1 MTCFSLGDLT
11 PKLPK
16 PGDFWI
22 APNASLIGDVELH
35 EQASVWFGAVLRA
48 DDEKITIGAKT
59 NIQDG
64 AVLHVDPGFP
74 VTIAAGC
81 TIGHKA
87 MIHGCSIGENSLVGM
102 SATILNG
109 AKIGRNCLIAAGA
122 LIKEGTVIADNS
134 LVVGMPGR
142 VIRTLDAAAVSNLRK
157 SAESYVQRAIR
168 YRAELQ

>member
-16 PGDFWI
+16 PDNFWI

-35 EQASVWFGAVLRA
+35 EQASIWFGAVLRA

-74 VTIAAGC
+74 VTIGAGC

-168 YRAELQ
+168 YRVELQ

>member
-11 PKLPK
+11 PQLPK
-16 PGDFWI
+16 SGNFWI

-35 EQASVWFGAVLRA
+35 EQASIWFGAVLRA

-74 VTIAAGC
+74 VMIGAGC

-87 MIHGCSIGENSLVGM
+87 MVHGCFIGENSLIGM

-122 LIKEGTVIADNS
+122 LIKESTIIPDNS
-134 LVVGMPGR
+134 LVVGVPGR
-142 VIRTLDAAAVSNLRK
+142 VIRTLDAAAVSNLGQT
-157 SAESYVQRAIR
+157 AEIYVQRAIR
-168 YRAELQ
+168 YRGELT

>member
-74 VTIAAGC
+74 VMIAAGC

>member
-1 MTCFSLGDLT
+1 MTCCYSLGDCS
-11 PKLPK
+11 PSLPA
-16 PGDFWI
+16 PDNFWI

-35 EQASVWFGAVLRA
+35 EQASIWF
-48 DDEKITIGAKT
+48 
-59 NIQDG
+59 
-64 AVLHVDPGFP
+64 
-74 VTIAAGC
+74 
-81 TIGHKA
+81 
-87 MIHGCSIGENSLVGM
+87 
-102 SATILNG
+102 G

-168 YRAELQ
+168 YRAELL